1 MRGAE
6 LCFAVFL
13 LCMATVAQHASQP
26 ELAVQHPAQHKHT
39 LGTAQGGELAS
50 PSNFRGFQLWNE
62 NNKLH
67 VKTLSKLSPAC
78 RASMTQRIH
87 CHAKTR
93 SLQRQWARWR
103 KGSGLENNTLS
114 DLVCDSGC
122 GESLAAWVRSV
133 ERDCATL
140 EERMLFLTLRGGQLW
155 AGWNET
161 CLRDAGTGRYC
172 GDVINNFTTPFL
184 DELPV
189 EELCSFCNVQWH
201 RVMQTSPYSL
211 YDRNYKSYLEHIN
224 RACDLNLPTAIPK
237 LVLSEDPHIERDP
250 YCATL
255 LSYTTSPGDTCDS
268 IAAQFQVSSAAVRAA
283 SWPLIDCFAIPEGT
297 RLCTPFRCRTYT
309 LRYGDTCD
317 SIEREFNLEPS
328 WFGVSAIRA
337 FNPWVNEDCSNL
349 HEASDALFGHVI
361 CVGPTGQSVLDA

>member
-1 MRGAE
+1 MKGADI
-6 LCFAVFL
+6 LFTSML
-13 LCMATVAQHASQP
+13 LCDATVAQVARQPDVAAQYFSQ
-26 ELAVQHPAQHKHT
+26 QQQT
-39 LGTAQGGELAS
+39 LGTSGGGDTS
-50 PSNFRGFQLWNE
+50 SSFNFRGFQLWSE
-62 NNKLH
+62 NNKSH
-67 VKTLSKLSPAC
+67 IRMLSKLSPAC
-78 RASMTQRIH
+78 RASVTQKIH
-87 CHAKTR
+87 CHPETR
-93 SLQRQWARWR
+93 SLQRQWARW
-103 KGSGLENNTLS
+103 KQGPGLGNDKLS

-122 GESLAAWVRSV
+122 GGSIAAWFQSV

-140 EERMLFLTLRGGQLW
+140 EERMLFPTLRGGQLW

-161 CLRDAGTGRYC
+161 CLRDARTGRYC
-172 GDVINNFTTPFL
+172 GDVINNFTTPFI
-184 DELPV
+184 DETPV
-189 EELCSFCNVQWH
+189 QELCSFCNVQWH
-201 RVMQTSPYSL
+201 RVMLTSPYSL
-211 YDRNYKSYLEHIN
+211 YDRNYKSYLEHVN

-237 LVLSEDPHIERDP
+237 LVLSEDPHIKRDP

-268 IAAQFQVSSAAVRAA
+268 IAAQFQVSSAAVRAV